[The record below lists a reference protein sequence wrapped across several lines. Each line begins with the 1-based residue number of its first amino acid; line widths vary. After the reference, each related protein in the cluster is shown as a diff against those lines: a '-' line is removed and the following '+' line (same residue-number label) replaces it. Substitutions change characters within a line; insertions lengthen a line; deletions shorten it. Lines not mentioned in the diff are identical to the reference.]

1 MQQCSLSHASES
13 RLGVDVRIKMRI
25 GVTPSNR
32 VSEIT
37 SGV

>member
-13 RLGVDVRIKMRI
+13 RLGVDFRIKMRI
-25 GVTPSNR
+25 GGTPFNC

-37 SGV
+37 SRV